1 MNTVLYLGLGI
12 FSLSAFFFGLSKK
25 SKLNTAFLVSFITII
40 SYLIMLEGS
49 FVTQSLAGE
58 SLYWTRW
65 IFYTFSCTLL
75 MYSVGKSLKKDSKE
89 ITQMI
94 YLTAIVMITGALSSI
109 YTGAFKWAMYVISS
123 ISFIVLIYPIVSD
136 KSEIAK
142 KISIFIYLGWC
153 IFPVVFLLSP
163 EGFNM
168 IGNTVSAGIYLLLD
182 IFTKIIFYMVI
193 NKKQE

>member
-1 MNTVLYLGLGI
+1 
-12 FSLSAFFFGLSKK
+12 
-25 SKLNTAFLVSFITII
+25 
-40 SYLIMLEGS
+40 
-49 FVTQSLAGE
+49 
-58 SLYWTRW
+58 
-65 IFYTFSCTLL
+65 

-153 IFPVVFLLSP
+153 IFPVVFYYHQKVL
-163 EGFNM
+163 
-168 IGNTVSAGIYLLLD
+168 I
-182 IFTKIIFYMVI
+182 
-193 NKKQE
+193 

>member
-1 MNTVLYLGLGI
+1 
-12 FSLSAFFFGLSKK
+12 
-25 SKLNTAFLVSFITII
+25 
-40 SYLIMLEGS
+40 
-49 FVTQSLAGE
+49 
-58 SLYWTRW
+58 
-65 IFYTFSCTLL
+65 

-136 KSEIAK
+136 KSEISK

-168 IGNTVSAGIYLLLD
+168 IGNTISAGIYLLLD